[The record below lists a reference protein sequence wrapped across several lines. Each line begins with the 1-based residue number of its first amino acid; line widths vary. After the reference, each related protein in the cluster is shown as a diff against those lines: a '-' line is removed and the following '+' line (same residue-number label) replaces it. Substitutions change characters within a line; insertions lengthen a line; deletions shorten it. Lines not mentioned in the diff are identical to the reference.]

1 MAKAAASTTR
11 SAPRRR
17 AGAPAPRR
25 RVGAPAPLA
34 AEVRRR
40 LGWLVGMLGNNRAA
54 ELLGVNRSQP
64 SRWRS
69 GVEGLSGESLRA
81 VLDLDYVVARLHQ
94 LWTPDVAEI
103 WLQSPNAHLGG
114 ATPLDVLRQ
123 RGAREVLLAIDA
135 EAEGAYA

>member
-1 MAKAAASTTR
+1 MTRGTASAAISRTRPPRST
-11 SAPRRR
+11 
-17 AGAPAPRR
+17 
-25 RVGAPAPLA
+25 PLTG
-34 AEVRRR
+34 EVRRR
-40 LGWLVGMLGNNRAA
+40 LGWLVGVLGNNRVA
-54 ELLGVNRSQP
+54 ELLAVSRSQP

-69 GVEGLSGESLRA
+69 GEEGLAAENQRA
-81 VLDLDYVVARLHQ
+81 VLDLDYIIARVHQ

-114 ATPLDVLRQ
+114 GRPLDVLRQ